1 MLPAD
6 VHRQL
11 QEEINKMEEEN
22 LGMKDRNQK
31 LRAIEKELI
40 IRSVAKKAPVN
51 KFSHVKG
58 KLANTRMKQSD

>member
-11 QEEINKMEEEN
+11 QEEINKMEDEN

-58 KLANTRMKQSD
+58 KLANTRLK